1 MHVECTDMCDSKLK
15 AHHWI
20 NCNIHTNKDGEVKGF

>member
-1 MHVECTDMCDSKLK
+1 M
-15 AHHWI
+15 I